1 MRSQLSFDDILGT
14 FDYKAKSTAEK
25 FLAKPSV
32 IASYEVHFYD
42 QDERQK
48 MDCFDADSES
58 EAWNAAIEEHG
69 KGIQKIGINHSNRTR
84 TEFLALD

>member
-1 MRSQLSFDDILGT
+1 MKQLTLEDVVGSFD
-14 FDYKAKSTAEK
+14 YAAKSTADK
-25 FLAKPSV
+25 FLQHSV
-32 IASYEVHFYD
+32 ITSYEVHFFD

-48 MDCFDADSES
+48 MDCFDTDTEN

-69 KGIQKIGINHSNRTR
+69 KGIQKIEIKHSNRTR